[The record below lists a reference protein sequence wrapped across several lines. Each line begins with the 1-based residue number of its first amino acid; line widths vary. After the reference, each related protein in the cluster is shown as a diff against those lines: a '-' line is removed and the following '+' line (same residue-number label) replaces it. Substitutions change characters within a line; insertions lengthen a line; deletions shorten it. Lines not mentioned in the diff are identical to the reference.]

1 MLVPNPE
8 LEVLLPVHNEAE
20 SIERTVREIYGELSP
35 RVRFQF
41 IITEDGSVDETRSI
55 LTSLRQ
61 SIPMKLIMS
70 PTRKGYAPAVTDG
83 MKQLE
88 APYLLCL
95 DSDGQCDPR
104 DFWKFWDSR
113 QECEVLIGWRVHRKD
128 PLARRLLS
136 RGFHA
141 LYQAMYNVPI
151 HDPSCPFVLAR
162 REVVEQLVPEL
173 GGMREGLWW
182 EFTARAR
189 RHKFCIKELP
199 INHRGRLAGKTRV
212 YNLSKLPG
220 IANRHLTALLKI
232 WWQTRSASRGAGK
245 PGKDEGRP

>member
-8 LEVLLPVHNEAE
+8 LEVLLPVHNEAD
-20 SIERTVREIYGELSP
+20 SIENTIREISGELSP
-35 RVRFQF
+35 HLRFQF

-55 LTSLRQ
+55 LTSLSQ

-70 PTRKGYAPAVTDG
+70 PTRKGYAPAVTEG

-95 DSDGQCDPR
+95 DSDGQCDPK
-104 DFWKFWDSR
+104 DFWKFWHAR
-113 QECEVLIGWRVHRKD
+113 YECEVLIGWRVRRKD
-128 PLARRLLS
+128 PFARRFLS

-141 LYQAMYNVPI
+141 LYQAIYNVPI

-173 GGMREGLWW
+173 GAMREGLWW

-189 RHKFCIKELP
+189 RHWFSIKEVP

-212 YNLSKLPG
+212 YNFAKLPG
-220 IANRHLTALLKI
+220 IAHRHTIALLKI
-232 WWQTRSASRGAGK
+232 WWQTRSAFRATGRRG
-245 PGKDEGRP
+245 R

>member
-1 MLVPNPE
+1 MLIPNPE

-20 SIERTVREIYGELSP
+20 SIERTVREICGELSP
-35 RVRFQF
+35 RLRFQF
-41 IITEDGSVDETRSI
+41 IITEDGSVDDTRGI
-55 LTSLRQ
+55 LTRLSQ

-95 DSDGQCDPR
+95 DSDGQCDPK

-128 PLARRLLS
+128 PFARRFLS

-141 LYQAMYNVPI
+141 VYQAIYNIPI

-173 GGMREGLWW
+173 GAMREGLWW
-182 EFTARAR
+182 EFAARAR
-189 RHKFCIKELP
+189 RHRFRIKELP
-199 INHRGRLAGKTRV
+199 INHRERLAGKTRV
-212 YNLSKLPG
+212 YNPTKLPG
-220 IANRHLTALLKI
+220 IARRHIIALLKI
-232 WWQTRSASRGAGK
+232 WWGTRSASRE
-245 PGKDEGRP
+245 PGESGQG

>member
-1 MLVPNPE
+1 MLVPDPE

-41 IITEDGSVDETRSI
+41 IITEDGSVDDTRSI
-55 LTSLRQ
+55 LTSLSQ

-70 PTRKGYAPAVTDG
+70 PTRKGYAPAVTEG

-95 DSDGQCDPR
+95 DSDGQCDPK
-104 DFWKFWDSR
+104 DFWKFLGSR
-113 QECEVLIGWRVHRKD
+113 QECEVLIGWRVHRND
-128 PLARRLLS
+128 PFVRRFLS

-141 LYQAMYNVPI
+141 IYQAIYNVPI

-162 REVVEQLVPEL
+162 REVVERLVPEL
-173 GGMREGLWW
+173 GAMREGLWW

-189 RHKFCIKELP
+189 RHRFYMKELR
-199 INHRGRLAGKTRV
+199 INHRERLAGKTRV
-212 YNLSKLPG
+212 YNLTKLPG
-220 IANRHLTALLKI
+220 IAHRHTIALLKI
-232 WWQTRSASRGAGK
+232 WWQTRSAFRATGK
-245 PGKDEGRP
+245 PPQR